1 MLNEVQAKMDTA
13 KSSAENGKWKST
25 REDGSVSVLLES
37 GDLRDAIETKIN
49 GNIVEIGVYDSKEVP
64 KAYAH
69 VTGYKGH
76 PHIPQR
82 KYYRQFIPNASQKF
96 SEDIMARID
105 NVIEL
110 AAREGEQSKEV
121 EMLRLMADESLAADL
136 LLETR
141 NQKNVTSIITNLF
154 GDIFDDEL

>member
-1 MLNEVQAKMDTA
+1 MDTA
-13 KSSAENGKWKST
+13 KSSAEGGKWKST

-37 GDLRDAIETKIN
+37 GDLREAIETRVN
-49 GNIVEIGVYDSKEVP
+49 GSTVEIGVYDSKEVP

-82 KYYRQFIPNASQKF
+82 KYYRQFIPNGSQKF
-96 SEDIMARID
+96 SEDIIARID

-110 AAREGEQSKEV
+110 AAREDEQSKEV
-121 EMLRLMADESLAADL
+121 NQLRTMADEALAADL
-136 LLETR
+136 ILETR
-141 NQKNVTSIITNLF
+141 NQKNVTSIINSLF